1 MTNKIYF
8 LLVVFLCFIC
18 NIISCAHEFGETVI
32 PGPDE
37 YTSEYEASEKIILK
51 AVARVFKEK
60 NIGSNITI
68 DWSNLR
74 VDSDYIVSDG
84 WRTKANAR
92 VRRLNWKKC
101 EVSLA
106 ITTETKTETGW
117 EIRRL
122 LYKEQY
128 EKIFNEIEL
137 RIYEE
142 MSVVE

>member
-1 MTNKIYF
+1 MTNKKLF
-8 LLVVFLCFIC
+8 LPVVLIFLVCSL
-18 NIISCAHEFGETVI
+18 ISCANEFGQTVI
-32 PGPDE
+32 YQPDK
-37 YTSEYEASEKIILK
+37 YTYSYEASEKVILK

-60 NIGSNITI
+60 NIGSNVKI

-74 VDSDYIVSDG
+74 VDSDYVASGD

-92 VRRLNWKKC
+92 VKRLNWQKC
-101 EVSLA
+101 EVSLI
-106 ITTETKTETGW
+106 ITTENKTETGW

-128 EKIFNEIEL
+128 GTIFNVIEM